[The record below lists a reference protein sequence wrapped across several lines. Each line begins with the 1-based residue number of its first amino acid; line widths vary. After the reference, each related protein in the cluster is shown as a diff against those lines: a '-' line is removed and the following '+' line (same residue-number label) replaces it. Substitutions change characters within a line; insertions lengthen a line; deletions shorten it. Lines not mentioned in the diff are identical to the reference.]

1 MSVYSTAQL
10 CIHCKQTVKLC
21 LNPLKS
27 IWSSINF
34 HAQYSQIFLAT
45 TCPISLYVST
55 WVITWGLPS
64 LDRPYISISMA
75 IGQTNHKYPRNLTY
89 TCQFWL
95 KVVIKKTRESIWN
108 YKKIVVIGLA
118 RNWKR
123 LQKFYIE
130 NDRFS
135 RSPWRQQNCHMYRWR
150 HCHVNT
156 ANSPKYKI
164 LPS

>member
-34 HAQYSQIFLAT
+34 HAQYSQFFLAT

-55 WVITWGLPS
+55 WVTTWGLPS
-64 LDRPYISISMA
+64 LDGPDVSISMA

-95 KVVIKKTRESIWN
+95 KVVIKKN
-108 YKKIVVIGLA
+108 
-118 RNWKR
+118 KR
-123 LQKFYIE
+123 KHLKLQK
-130 NDRFS
+130 NCGNRFS
-135 RSPWRQQNCHMYRWR
+135 KKLE
-150 HCHVNT
+150 NT
-156 ANSPKYKI
+156 TKI
-164 LPS
+164 LHWKWSIQQVTMTSAKLPHVQVTSLPRQHRQLTKI